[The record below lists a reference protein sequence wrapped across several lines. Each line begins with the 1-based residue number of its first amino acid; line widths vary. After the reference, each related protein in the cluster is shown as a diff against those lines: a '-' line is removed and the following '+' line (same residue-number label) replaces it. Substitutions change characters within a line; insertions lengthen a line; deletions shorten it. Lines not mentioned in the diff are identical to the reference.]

1 MAPDTPTR
9 PTLRGTFG
17 MVGSTHWLASQA
29 AFGMLER
36 GGNAFDAAVAGG
48 FVLQVVEPHLNGPGG
63 DLPAIFATAADP
75 TPIVLCGQGTAP
87 AAASI
92 DTYTGLGL
100 DLIPG
105 AGPLAAVIPGAV
117 DAWLMLLHDFG
128 TMPLAEVLGPALG
141 YARAGHPLLPAVG
154 RTVGAVSDLF
164 AEHWPTSA
172 ARWLAGGAPPAPWQL
187 WRNQQYANVL
197 DRLLAA
203 GAHAPSRDAA
213 IDAARREW
221 REGFV
226 ADAIDRFQRLPFHD
240 SSGSP
245 HPGLVTGRDI
255 AAWRPN
261 YEPALVASFRDLQI
275 AKTGPWGQG
284 PVLLQTLRLL
294 DGFGDA
300 ELDVDTAAGIHVAAE
315 ALKLAFADRD
325 AWYGDDGRVPVSGLL
340 SDAYTTIR
348 RTLIGSRASS
358 ELRPGSPDERAPILP
373 PTRIETT
380 GLESAAVG
388 EPTVGPRGET
398 RGDTCHLDVVDRWGN
413 IISATPSGGWL
424 QSSPHIPEL
433 GFPMGSRA
441 QMFWLAPGLHSSLL
455 PGRRPR
461 TTLSP
466 TLVLREGVPVLACG
480 TPGGD
485 QQDQWQL
492 GFLLRHLV
500 QGAGLQEAIDAPAFH
515 TTSIIGSFY
524 PRTVQP
530 AGLVVEDRVGREVL
544 RDLAERGHRVTASGA
559 WSLGRLSAVGRDP
572 ATGLLSA
579 AANTRGDQGYAVG
592 R

>member
-1 MAPDTPTR
+1 MPSNAPTR

-48 FVLQVVEPHLNGPGG
+48 FVLHVVEPHLNGPGG
-63 DLPAIFATAADP
+63 DLPAVFATAADP
-75 TPIVLCGQGTAP
+75 TPVVLCGQGSAP
-87 AAASI
+87 AGATI
-92 DTYTGLGL
+92 EMYTSMRL

-105 AGPLAAVIPGAV
+105 AGPLAAVIPGSV
-117 DAWLMLLHDFG
+117 DAWLMLLHDHG
-128 TMPLAEVLGPALG
+128 TMPLADVLAPALG

-154 RTVGAVSDLF
+154 RTVAAVAGLF
-164 AEHWPTSA
+164 ADHWPTSA
-172 ARWLAGGAPPAPWQL
+172 DRWLGGGAPPAPWQL
-187 WRNQQYANVL
+187 WRNPSYANVL
-197 DRLLAA
+197 DRLIAA
-203 GAHAPSRDAA
+203 GAGASSRDAA

-226 ADAIDRFQRLPFHD
+226 ADAIDRFQRLPFQD
-240 SSGSP
+240 SSGSA
-245 HPGLVTGRDI
+245 HPGLVTGQDL
-255 AAWRPN
+255 ANWRPN
-261 YEPALVASFRDLQI
+261 YEPALVGQFRDVAI

-300 ELDVDTAAGIHVAAE
+300 SLDLDSAAGIHVAAE

-325 AWYGDDGRVPVSGLL
+325 AWYGDDGRVPVAGLL
-340 SDAYTTIR
+340 GDRYTESR
-348 RTLIGSRASS
+348 RALIGPDASR
-358 ELRPGSPDERAPILP
+358 ELRPGSPGDRAPVLP
-373 PTRIETT
+373 PVR
-380 GLESAAVG
+380 LDAPQSASAAVG
-388 EPTVGPRGET
+388 EPTVSLRGET
-398 RGDTCHLDVVDRWGN
+398 RGDTCHIDVVDRWGN

-424 QSSPHIPEL
+424 QSSPHIPDL

-441 QMFWLAPGLHSSLL
+441 QMFWLTPGLNSSLI

-500 QGAGLQEAIDAPAFH
+500 GKADLQAAIDAPAFH

-524 PRTVQP
+524 PRSVEP
-530 AGLVVEDRVGREVL
+530 GGLVIEDRFGTDV
-544 RDLAERGHRVTASGA
+544 LAELAARGHRVTAAGA
-559 WSLGRLSAVGRDP
+559 WTLGRLSAVGRDP

-579 AANTRGDQGYAVG
+579 AANARGNQGYAAG